1 MNEKKILIYEKKIT
15 NKKNLLYF
23 LSLNL
28 ILQNLFKE
36 VKNII

>member
-1 MNEKKILIYEKKIT
+1 MNEKKILIYEKKFT

-23 LSLNL
+23 LSLYL
-28 ILQNLFKE
+28 ILQKLFNE

>member
-1 MNEKKILIYEKKIT
+1 MNEKEILIYEKKFT

-28 ILQNLFKE
+28 ILQKLFNE